1 MSYYV
6 SLTFKCHYTAVVL
19 DRPQAVARE
28 DCMKQGLSALLSC
41 CLSRCFP
48 GIGSLDFP
56 EFWHGDRDLY
66 EFEHDRAGVFG
77 KNLFCSKNWG
87 KWAKSRP

>member
-28 DCMKQGLSALLSC
+28 DCMK
-41 CLSRCFP
+41 
-48 GIGSLDFP
+48 
-56 EFWHGDRDLY
+56 
-66 EFEHDRAGVFG
+66 
-77 KNLFCSKNWG
+77 
-87 KWAKSRP
+87 